1 MVLETPRRGS
11 QQSEKKHQEKNKFK
25 RFNDPSAT
33 PGSDARRKYYGKGK
47 GKRFNDP
54 SATPGSDARRKY
66 YGKGKGEEGAS
77 AGGDNKEGEEQQYRD
92 RAKERREEVNPD
104 YKDAAV
110 PSHLGQ
116 LNAVAPPGVDLTTT
130 DAHKLAIE
138 KSKFLGGDVEHTHLV
153 KGLDYALL
161 NKVRSEMK
169 GRPGERGGE
178 AGGGGEEGG
187 EEDEEEG
194 AAAAA
199 AAAAGK
205 AKSRK
210 AQEKVPTFR
219 SALARSVFE
228 QIVRPVPPK
237 PNEFFL
243 PGRTSFVF
251 DMDDEFRN
259 EIPTTVHRS
268 KADCPAPQDLVS
280 AAQDAPVLDRVTHV
294 ISYLRLGS
302 SAKAHKKKK
311 KDKDSNRVLVPGILP
326 PKPSQPAADLPS
338 SQPAAHTRTEAA
350 AENGGAAAGN
360 AGGNG
365 GIANGTGS
373 SGGRRNRKE
382 AAAAKAATTVAA
394 PKKKKEE
401 EEDDDIF
408 ADVGKDYTVTAKP
421 SAPAADNTAS
431 AATSASAAA
440 GAAAGVS
447 GGAAAASA
455 PRPAYFDRV
464 PLLPPP
470 LLPRA
475 ALPPPPPLLPPAAAD
490 DADMDM
496 DDDDGAMPPPPP
508 PLPHDMPIP
517 QLSPAYPP
525 ADGSSEDY
533 PSTPSS
539 SSSPSL
545 CSPLSHSFASIP
557 PFLSLLSRF
566 AAPPFP
572 PPALAPTE
580 PGGTGTYLTEQEK
593 GRGLASVFKRFAP
606 EEEEARRREGRGR
619 AGDGKEK
626 GKDPNALGVGG
637 YDECYQRGDGGS
649 FAGEVVES
657 DEEEGDELARK
668 VEEARQ
674 VVESDEEEG
683 DELARKVEEAR
694 QAPQEKLKDPNALG
708 GGEYEECY
716 QRGDGGNFAGE
727 VVESDEEQGGE
738 LARKVEEARQVS
750 PSKGSDCGVGRGGY
764 DECYQRGDGG
774 NFAGEVVEI
783 DEEEGD
789 ELARCDELA
798 RKVEEARLLAQL
810 AQVQDMFH
818 GDDDDDV
825 QDMFHGDDDDD
836 VQDMF
841 HGDDDDDVQ
850 DMFHGDDDDDVQD
863 MFHGDDD
870 DDVQD
875 MFHGDDDDDV
885 GASKDKERDREAAD
899 KGTGGGRRSKQ
910 GQEGE
915 GRKGRKKEK
924 DRQQK
929 LNNELNQINKIIERK
944 KREAAGEVVEEEEE
958 YGDED
963 GGPYKKSRY

>member
-11 QQSEKKHQEKNKFK
+11 HQSEKKHQEKNKYK

-33 PGSDARRKYYGKGK
+33 PS
-47 GKRFNDP
+47 
-54 SATPGSDARRKY
+54 TDARRKY

-77 AGGDNKEGEEQQYRD
+77 AGGDSKEGEEPQYRDRAKERREEVNPDYKDAAVPSHLGQLNAVAPPGVDLTKEGEEPQYRD

-178 AGGGGEEGG
+178 AGGAGEEGG

-205 AKSRK
+205 ARSRK

-338 SQPAAHTRTEAA
+338 SQPATRTEDA
-350 AENGGAAAGN
+350 AENGGAAASG

-365 GIANGTGS
+365 GLANGTGS
-373 SGGRRNRKE
+373 NGGGRKNRKE
-382 AAAAKAATTVAA
+382 AAAAAAKAAATEAA
-394 PKKKKEE
+394 LSKKKEE
-401 EEDDDIF
+401 EEEDDIF

-421 SAPAADNTAS
+421 SAPAAADTG
-431 AATSASAAA
+431 AAAGVSAAA
-440 GAAAGVS
+440 GAA
-447 GGAAAASA
+447 GAAAGISGGGSAASA
-455 PRPAYFDRV
+455 SRPAYFDV
-464 PLLPPP
+464 PSGIAEAVAHAAAAAAAAACAA
-470 LLPRA
+470 A

-490 DADMDM
+490 DADMEM

-508 PLPHDMPIP
+508 PPLPHDMCCLLTLSTPISSLLSLSPSLAPPIP
-517 QLSPAYPP
+517 QVGPAYPP
-525 ADGSSEDY
+525 ADGSWEDY
-533 PSTPSS
+533 PPPPPLPPPPGGPTALAPWPPSVPPPGPPAS
-539 SSSPSL
+539 AYPYHQQYPPAPPPPLPPHSAPHYPGLAPPPPPLPPGQHYPYGGGGEGGYPPPPPLPPGVYPPSHL
-545 CSPLSHSFASIP
+545 PPPPPASAA
-557 PFLSLLSRF
+557 
-566 AAPPFP
+566 AAPPFPPP

-580 PGGTGTYLTEQEK
+580 PGATGTYLTEEEK
-593 GRGLASVFKRFAP
+593 GRGLASVFKRFTP
-606 EEEEARRREGRGR
+606 EEEEARKREGRGR
-619 AGDGKEK
+619 VGEGREK
-626 GKDPNALGVGG
+626 GKDPNALGGGG
-637 YDECYQRGDGGS
+637 YDECYQRGDGGN

-674 VVESDEEEG
+674 
-683 DELARKVEEAR
+683 
-694 QAPQEKLKDPNALG
+694 
-708 GGEYEECY
+708 
-716 QRGDGGNFAGE
+716 
-727 VVESDEEQGGE
+727 
-738 LARKVEEARQVS
+738 
-750 PSKGSDCGVGRGGY
+750 
-764 DECYQRGDGG
+764 
-774 NFAGEVVEI
+774 
-783 DEEEGD
+783 
-789 ELARCDELA
+789 
-798 RKVEEARLLAQL
+798 
-810 AQVQDMFH
+810 
-818 GDDDDDV
+818 
-825 QDMFHGDDDDD
+825 
-836 VQDMF
+836 
-841 HGDDDDDVQ
+841 
-850 DMFHGDDDDDVQD
+850 
-863 MFHGDDD
+863 
-870 DDVQD
+870 
-875 MFHGDDDDDV
+875 
-885 GASKDKERDREAAD
+885 
-899 KGTGGGRRSKQ
+899 
-910 GQEGE
+910 
-915 GRKGRKKEK
+915 
-924 DRQQK
+924 
-929 LNNELNQINKIIERK
+929 
-944 KREAAGEVVEEEEE
+944 
-958 YGDED
+958 
-963 GGPYKKSRY
+963 